1 MILLIVSRFAK
12 SLSLL
17 TIELEKHLLA
27 IGRTVNQIFVNFCRV
42 YLIIWIVIIAVGRWK
57 NFVRL
62 CFVLLVNYAFLELFD
77 WKNLA
82 RHRLHHAVIWRIILT
97 YYRKYWIS
105 LLKLLLMAAMLLKIW
120 QLIKNI
126 LTLRPQLTFIF
137 LIFSLKNIIGGD
149 FRNNAS
155 GRILLL
161 PPPSRLLL
169 QIFDSLLLIDQIR
182 NSILKNTTNGN
193 GRILTGLWYIA
204 PLWYVIVI
212 ISDNRI
218 IILTLLHRILIFRLC
233 FWRCLLFNHII
244 DLLFNYIRFCLLF
257 MGR

>member
-1 MILLIVSRFAK
+1 MILLIGSRFAN

-17 TIELEKHLLA
+17 TIEFEKHLLA
-27 IGRTVNQIFVNFCRV
+27 IGRTVNQIFVNFCWA

-57 NFVRL
+57 IFVRL

-77 WKNLA
+77 GKNLA
-82 RHRLHHAVIWRIILT
+82 GHRLHHVVRCLIIWT
-97 YYRKYWIS
+97 HCRKYRIS
-105 LLKLLLMAAMLLKIW
+105 LLMLLLIAAMLLEIW

-137 LIFSLKNIIGGD
+137 LIFSLKNIICGD

-161 PPPSRLLL
+161 RLLL
-169 QIFDSLLLIDQIR
+169 HFFDSLLLIDLFR
-182 NSILKNTTNGN
+182 NSILKNTANGN

-204 PLWYVIVI
+204 PLWYLIVI
-212 ISDNRI
+212 ISNNRI

-244 DLLFNYIRFCLLF
+244 DLLFNHIRFYLLF